1 MINKGSHSLSAY
13 AMTDTVLIALLC
25 VLVHCSFKV
34 LVNLTSYILPSPKN
48 LHVAFIISIFHVSES
63 GQIANK

>member
-1 MINKGSHSLSAY
+1 
-13 AMTDTVLIALLC
+13 MTDTVLIALLC